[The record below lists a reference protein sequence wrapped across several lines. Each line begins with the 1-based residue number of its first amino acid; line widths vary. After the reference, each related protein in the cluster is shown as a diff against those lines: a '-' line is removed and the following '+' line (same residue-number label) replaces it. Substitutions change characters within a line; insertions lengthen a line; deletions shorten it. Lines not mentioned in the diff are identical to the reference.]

1 MRKGVN
7 MTISDSSYK
16 KLSEQVYNIEPSKA
30 KFNEKKRIV
39 EGRLV
44 IDDKTGRQYRVLL
57 VQDNNNDA
65 HKTNDNG
72 MQAMAVAPIVKGDI
86 DTSQVVIAYA
96 GTNAADSKDLD
107 TDWQLLIRGNQDDLV
122 SGNIDGGNFVIAEN
136 QLRSA
141 QKFYQQVK
149 RRSEE

>member
-1 MRKGVN
+1 M
-7 MTISDSSYK
+7 MISDSSYK
-16 KLSEQVYNIEPSKA
+16 EMAKQVYNIEPSKA
-30 KFNEKKRIV
+30 KSNDAPIV
-39 EGRLV
+39 LKGNRL
-44 IDDKTGRQYRVLL
+44 IDYNTGKQYRVLL

-96 GTNAADSKDLD
+96 GTNAADSRDID

-122 SGNIDGGNFVIAEN
+122 SGNIDGGNFVIAETN
-136 QLRSA
+136 YDLLKSFINRS
-141 QKFYQQVK
+141 KE
-149 RRSEE
+149 STLILP